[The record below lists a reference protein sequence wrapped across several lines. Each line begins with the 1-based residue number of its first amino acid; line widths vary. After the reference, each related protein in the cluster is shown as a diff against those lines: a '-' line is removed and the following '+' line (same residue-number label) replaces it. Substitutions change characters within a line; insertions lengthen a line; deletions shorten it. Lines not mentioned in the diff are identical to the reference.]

1 MSDSFRPILNS
12 LILSFLVVV
21 CYGFAGVGKICVG
34 DDIFGTVDGTC
45 DARLVAK
52 LSVPLTHMLGLVF

>member
-1 MSDSFRPILNS
+1 MVD
-12 LILSFLVVV
+12 V

-45 DARLVAK
+45 DARLMAK
-52 LSVPLTHMLGLVF
+52 LSVPLTHMLGLVLGVFS